1 MSSSSSPMLGKKY
14 AGCSSEERQKLR
26 QQQII
31 AAGIRLFGSQG
42 FHNSSVRA
50 ICSEA
55 GLTSRYFYES
65 FESTEALLIACYQ
78 QLMSGFR
85 KELLQTLKESTDI
98 NDFINKGL
106 YCFYREVSNP
116 AFAQITMLEVLG
128 ISESVDAI
136 HMNQTRSF
144 GLLMIDTLATSR
156 FPVSVPRARLEALG
170 YSVCGAMAFSAIDW
184 MKSGYKLSIDD
195 VVANSRMIL
204 SGVVGQLGA
213 L

>member
-1 MSSSSSPMLGKKY
+1 MPGKKY

-26 QQQII
+26 QEQII
-31 AAGIRLFGSQG
+31 AAGIRLFGSLG
-42 FHNSSVRA
+42 FHNTSVRA
-50 ICSEA
+50 ICGEA

-65 FESTEALLIACYQ
+65 FESTEALLITCYQ
-78 QLMSGFR
+78 QLMSDFHQ
-85 KELLQTLKESTDI
+85 KLLLTLKESTDI

-128 ISESVDAI
+128 ISDRVDVI
-136 HMNQTRSF
+136 HMGQTRSF

-156 FPVSVPRARLEALG
+156 FAVNVPRARLEALG
-170 YSVCGAMAFSAIDW
+170 YSVCGALAFSAIDW
-184 MKSGYKLSIDD
+184 MKSGYRLSIDD

-213 L
+213 E